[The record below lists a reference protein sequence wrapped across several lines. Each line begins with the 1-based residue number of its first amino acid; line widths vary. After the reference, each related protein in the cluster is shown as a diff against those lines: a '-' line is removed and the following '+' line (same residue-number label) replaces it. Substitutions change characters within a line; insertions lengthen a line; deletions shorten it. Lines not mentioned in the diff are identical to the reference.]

1 MWNVWIKG
9 LNATM
14 FTWLVMV
21 TRNMMNLIVMVML
34 LCMMMKLNMMM
45 LLMMMMMLNMMTI
58 RISLTL
64 RGKEGTGKRLG
75 KLCSTGLSLWW
86 PVYDHDDR
94 YDDNDYNGDDDD
106 NGLKIVLS

>member
-1 MWNVWIKG
+1 M
-9 LNATM
+9 NAM
-14 FTWLVMV
+14 
-21 TRNMMNLIVMVML
+21 VMVM
-34 LCMMMKLNMMM
+34 M
-45 LLMMMMMLNMMTI
+45 LYMIMVMVMMLNMMTI

-94 YDDNDYNGDDDD
+94 YDGDDFYDDNDD

>member
-1 MWNVWIKG
+1 
-9 LNATM
+9 M

-21 TRNMMNLIVMVML
+21 VVTRNMMIAMVMVMMF
-34 LCMMMKLNMMM
+34 CMM
-45 LLMMMMMLNMMTI
+45 MMMMMLNMMTI

-75 KLCSTGLSLWW
+75 KLCSTGLSLLW

-94 YDDNDYNGDDDD
+94 YDGDDYYDDNDD
-106 NGLKIVLS
+106 NGLKIVLT

>member
-1 MWNVWIKG
+1 M
-9 LNATM
+9 M
-14 FTWLVMV
+14 FTWLVMLMV
-21 TRNMMNLIVMVML
+21 TRNMMNAMVMVM
-34 LCMMMKLNMMM
+34 MFYT
-45 LLMMMMMLNMMTI
+45 MMMMLNMMTI

-94 YDDNDYNGDDDD
+94 YDGDDYYDDNND